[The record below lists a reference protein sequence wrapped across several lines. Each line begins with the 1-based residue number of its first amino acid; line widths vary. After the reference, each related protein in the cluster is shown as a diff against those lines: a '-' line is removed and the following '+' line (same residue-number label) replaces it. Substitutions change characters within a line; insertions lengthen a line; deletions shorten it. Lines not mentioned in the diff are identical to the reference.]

1 MGNLPT
7 YPSQL
12 ARTCYPEKIWSTN
25 APAWDLRTCRRDMGT
40 WHWFKPKPNS
50 PRRLNCIRGKN
61 LENDIVMSV
70 HITSLRPRLLLT
82 LSQCNRCFVVGV
94 DDTHTKTVAPIVSIE
109 ESFDSSFF
117 LVCLQPRG
125 RQGDRCKYMLR
136 VYVFIFWMQLCLMH
150 SMFCLPLER
159 DALLEELA

>member
-1 MGNLPT
+1 M
-7 YPSQL
+7 
-12 ARTCYPEKIWSTN
+12 
-25 APAWDLRTCRRDMGT
+25 
-40 WHWFKPKPNS
+40 
-50 PRRLNCIRGKN
+50 
-61 LENDIVMSV
+61 ENDIVMSV
-70 HITSLRPRLLLT
+70 HITLLRPRLLLT

-136 VYVFIFWMQLCLMH
+136 VYVFIFFGCILCFVCPLNEMLSWKNWH
-150 SMFCLPLER
+150 SLEVYFISE
-159 DALLEELA
+159 LLTIFLGLFFPWGSFLWRGKRANGGL

>member
-12 ARTCYPEKIWSTN
+12 ARTCYPENFGRQMPLHEISEHAGGIWE
-25 APAWDLRTCRRDMGT
+25 R
-40 WHWFKPKPNS
+40 HWFKPKPNS

-82 LSQCNRCFVVGV
+82 LSQCNRCFVVGA
-94 DDTHTKTVAPIVSIE
+94 DDTHTKTVAPIGILKCLLSLLKGLLT
-109 ESFDSSFF
+109 
-117 LVCLQPRG
+117 LV
-125 RQGDRCKYMLR
+125 
-136 VYVFIFWMQLCLMH
+136 
-150 SMFCLPLER
+150 
-159 DALLEELA
+159 LLSLLKTPG